1 MFIDSETDPRIHTHP
16 SACSPSENHSRVRLR
31 PSDSALSDSAS
42 VRVRSA
48 VRIRTALNNLQLHS
62 NLIDVIVVEVI

>member
-16 SACSPSENHSRVRLR
+16 SAYSPSENDSHVRLR
-31 PSDSALSDSAS
+31 PSDFALSDSAS

-48 VRIRTALNNLQLHS
+48 ARIRTTLNS
-62 NLIDVIVVEVI
+62 AF